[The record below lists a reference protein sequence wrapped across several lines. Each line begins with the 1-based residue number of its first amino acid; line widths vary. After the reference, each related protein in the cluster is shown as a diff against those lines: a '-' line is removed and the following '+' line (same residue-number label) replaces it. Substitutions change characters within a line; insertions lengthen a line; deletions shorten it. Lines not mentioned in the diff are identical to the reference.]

1 MTTTPALSGREEV
14 QISVETAIGGTSGTL
29 KVVPVASGSFSAEEH
44 FENVRDM
51 GRRGP
56 DVMDF
61 RSGRGVGWSEISW
74 DGIVDEGN
82 ATANTVVGTLLDNLL
97 SCGGRSS
104 VARIGTTAA
113 YDHRLRLGTTKEY
126 IRVRHRSF
134 AQSSIDRQ
142 FIDCRV
148 SEMSFRWNAGE
159 GAVEYSVTLVGQSP
173 SAITVAT
180 VTDHSGDHFM
190 GWQGVVALP
199 SGAVTRLISGE
210 FTITRAIERFYGAQ
224 NQRTYADIY
233 LGPIEAT
240 CAMVLDYN
248 VVTDIEDFRAFSGDA
263 TETAANQGEVSVQ
276 FNSGNTDGGDAEGS
290 EDTNSRRFAIGFPNA
305 SLGDAPAVLD
315 NSNTNVRLGL
325 TARAMYQAA
334 TGGADGIFT
343 STGNAATTDLT
354 SPIEIQFVTTFA
366 TAY

>member
-1 MTTTPALSGREEV
+1 MTTPALSGREEV
-14 QISVETAIGGTSGTL
+14 QIAVETSIGATGGALIT
-29 KVVPVASGSFSAEEH
+29 VPVTSGSFSGEEH
-44 FENVRDM
+44 YENVRDM

-82 ATANTVVGTLLDNLL
+82 ATRNAVVGTLLDNLL
-97 SCGGRSS
+97 SSGGNAS
-104 VARIGTTAA
+104 VARIGATAA

-134 AQSSIDRQ
+134 AQNSIDRQ
-142 FIDCRV
+142 FLDCRV

-159 GAVEYSVTLVGQSP
+159 GAVEYSVTLVGQAP

-190 GWQGVVALP
+190 GWQGIVALP

-210 FTITRAIERFYGAQ
+210 FNITRSVERFYGTQ
-224 NQRTYADIY
+224 NLRTYSDIY
-233 LGPIEAT
+233 LGPVEAT

-248 VVTDIEDFRAFSGDA
+248 VVTDIEDFRGFEAS
-263 TETAANQGEVSVQ
+263 ANQGEVSVQ
-276 FNSGNTDGGDAEGS
+276 FNGGDGDAEGS
-290 EDTNSRRFAIGFPNA
+290 EDGDSRRFAIGFPNA

-325 TARAMYQAA
+325 TARAMHQAA
-334 TGGADGIFT
+334 TGGADGIF
-343 STGNAATTDLT
+343 SSSGNAATTDLT
-354 SPIEIQFVTTFA
+354 SPIEIQFVTLYT
-366 TAY
+366 TTY